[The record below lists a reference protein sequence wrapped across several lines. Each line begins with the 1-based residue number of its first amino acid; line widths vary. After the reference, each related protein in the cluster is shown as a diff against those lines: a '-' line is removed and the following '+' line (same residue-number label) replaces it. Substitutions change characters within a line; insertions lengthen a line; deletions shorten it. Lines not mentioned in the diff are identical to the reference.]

1 MMQPLITGEE
11 FNAEKYP
18 RVYQWIERVKKD
30 TEPYFSEAH
39 RIAMRMREMLL
50 KDKISKL

>member
-1 MMQPLITGEE
+1 MQPLIAAEE
-11 FNAEKYP
+11 FNAEKFP

-50 KDKISKL
+50 KEKKSKL